1 MEKIYRLLAWLD
13 MDQAVDW
20 LQGLTATPL
29 YPYDLLSLC
38 ASRRCSAYI
47 DAEGLLGSDDGHEV
61 VGNGIHK
68 VLNPMVLAHVGTTAV
83 AELALEGPVSL
94 TEGEEGEEGEEES
107 FWAVWHSKKTSLREC
122 KPLFVPAEIEALARM
137 INGQPD
143 QPNENELEYLRKQL
157 EQERAAREA
166 SEAELMRRRAED
178 GKRALENMRQ
188 MLMHEHSEFA
198 AMQERAEQAERMVA
212 VLEAQIAEQ
221 AEQRKSDESAFKAL
235 TRQVRELHGGNRPAP
250 ASQTG
255 LVFPYATKELE
266 AMRAAVAEYWE
277 GYTPDKRQPTQ
288 KAIAYSLGEK
298 LNLPRQGS
306 GDPARKAT
314 ALASAI
320 KPDTLP
326 DA

>member
-1 MEKIYRLLAWLD
+1 MEKIYRLLSWLD
-13 MDQAVDW
+13 IDQAVDW
-20 LQGLTATPL
+20 LQNLTATQL

-38 ASRRCSAYI
+38 ASRRCYAYV
-47 DAEGLLGSDDGHEV
+47 DTEGLLGSDEGHEV

-68 VLNPMVLAHVGTTAV
+68 VLNPMVLAGAGTTAV
-83 AELALEGPVSL
+83 VELALEGPVLL
-94 TEGEEGEEGEEES
+94 TEGEESEEEP
-107 FWAVWHSKKTSLREC
+107 FWTVWHSKKISLREC
-122 KPLFVPAEIEALARM
+122 RALFVPEQVEALASM

-143 QPNENELEYLRKQL
+143 QPSENELEYLRKQL

-166 SEAELMRRRAED
+166 SETELMQRRVE
-178 GKRALENMRQ
+178 GGNRALESMRQ

-198 AMQERAEQAERMVA
+198 AMQQRAELAERMVA
-212 VLEAQIAEQ
+212 ALETQLAEQ
-221 AEQRKSDESAFKAL
+221 EEQRQSDDKTFKAL
-235 TRQVRELHGGNRPAP
+235 TRQLRELHGGKHPMPATH
-250 ASQTG
+250 TG

-288 KAIAYSLGEK
+288 KAVAYSLGEK

>member
-1 MEKIYRLLAWLD
+1 
-13 MDQAVDW
+13 
-20 LQGLTATPL
+20 
-29 YPYDLLSLC
+29 
-38 ASRRCSAYI
+38 
-47 DAEGLLGSDDGHEV
+47 
-61 VGNGIHK
+61 
-68 VLNPMVLAHVGTTAV
+68 
-83 AELALEGPVSL
+83 
-94 TEGEEGEEGEEES
+94 
-107 FWAVWHSKKTSLREC
+107 
-122 KPLFVPAEIEALARM
+122 
-137 INGQPD
+137 
-143 QPNENELEYLRKQL
+143 L

-250 ASQTG
+250 AIQTG

-277 GYTPDKRQPTQ
+277 GYTP
-288 KAIAYSLGEK
+288 
-298 LNLPRQGS
+298 
-306 GDPARKAT
+306 
-314 ALASAI
+314 
-320 KPDTLP
+320 
-326 DA
+326 

>member
-1 MEKIYRLLAWLD
+1 
-13 MDQAVDW
+13 
-20 LQGLTATPL
+20 
-29 YPYDLLSLC
+29 
-38 ASRRCSAYI
+38 
-47 DAEGLLGSDDGHEV
+47 
-61 VGNGIHK
+61 
-68 VLNPMVLAHVGTTAV
+68 MVLAHVGTTAV
-83 AELALEGPVSL
+83 AELALEGPVSF
-94 TEGEEGEEGEEES
+94 TEGEEGEEES

-137 INGQPD
+137 INGQPE

-188 MLMHEHSEFA
+188 MLMHEHSEYA

-212 VLEAQIAEQ
+212 VLEAQIAKQ

-250 ASQTG
+250 AIQTG